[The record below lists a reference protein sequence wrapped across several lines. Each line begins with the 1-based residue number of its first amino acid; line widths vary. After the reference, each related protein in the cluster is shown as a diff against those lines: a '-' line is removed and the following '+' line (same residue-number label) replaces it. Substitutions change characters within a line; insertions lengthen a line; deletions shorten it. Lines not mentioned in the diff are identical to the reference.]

1 MTSLLKAAEFIGARF
16 QAVTGTTGEVESA
29 VFTTGPDASGEMCA
43 AMRPVVS
50 DLLDSPE
57 DVEVFMAALD
67 AMAESTIRCVAASTS
82 PYPAVIGALAQVFGM
97 ASRLAAGSAPRRGN
111 QHEGQGLGSNLALA
125 GGGAALAG
133 DAGRRSAER
142 SARAVG

>member
-97 ASRLAAGSAPRRGN
+97 GV
-111 QHEGQGLGSNLALA
+111 
-125 GGGAALAG
+125 
-133 DAGRRSAER
+133 
-142 SARAVG
+142 AVGRGQCSTKGESA